1 MRKHISR
8 FIFLQLVAVLAVAL
22 VPAPSAAAADLP
34 ESPDGTIK
42 AIYQKLA
49 DRHPEI
55 IWQALPASYQQD
67 ITDVTRAF
75 AGKMDPE
82 IWNSLFGLA
91 NKTVDILRDK
101 KQYILE
107 SSFMDAAGD
116 EKVRIEQNW
125 DTVVAILDD
134 LFSSEISDLEKLE
147 TIDWEELL
155 KTTGAEIMDSA
166 QNLSTAKSAEEK
178 DKDLTTL
185 LRQSKIETISHEGNT
200 ATVLVSTPGEEPE
213 DISLTL
219 VEGRWVP
226 TDMAQDWDTKIAEAK
241 EKIATMSEEE
251 MAQNKMQAMMMF
263 GMADGMLGELAQVSS
278 KEEFEQAIQ
287 GILGPMMGMGG
298 DVMMDMEM
306 TGEDE

>member
-1 MRKHISR
+1 MRRHLSR
-8 FIFLQLVAVLAVAL
+8 FLFFQLIALLAVAL
-22 VPAPSAAAADLP
+22 VSAPSADAADLP

-49 DRHPEI
+49 DQHPEI

-82 IWNSLFGLA
+82 IWSSFFGLA
-91 NKTVDILRDK
+91 NKSVDILRDK

-107 SSFMDAAGD
+107 SSLMDAAGE

-134 LFSSEISDLEKLE
+134 IFTSEISDLKKLE
-147 TIDWEELL
+147 TIDWEEHL
-155 KTTGAEIMDSA
+155 KTIGAEIMGRA
-166 QNLSTAKSAEEK
+166 QNLSSAKSAEEE
-178 DKDLTTL
+178 DKDLKTL
-185 LRQSKIETISHEGNT
+185 LRQSKIETISQEGNT
-200 ATVLVSTPGEEPE
+200 ATVRVSTPGEEPE
-213 DISLTL
+213 DIPLTL

-241 EKIATMSEEE
+241 EQIATMSEEE
-251 MAQNKMQAMMMF
+251 MEQNKMQAMMMF
-263 GMADGMLGELAQVSS
+263 GMAEGVLDDLAEVSS
-278 KEEFEQAIQ
+278 KEEFEEAVQAIF
-287 GILGPMMGMGG
+287 GSMMGMGG

-306 TGEDE
+306 TDEDE

>member
-1 MRKHISR
+1 MRRPISR
-8 FIFLQLVAVLAVAL
+8 FLLLQLAVVLAVVAMPVL
-22 VPAPSAAAADLP
+22 SADAADLP

-55 IWQALPASYQQD
+55 IWQALPTSYQQD

-82 IWNSLFGLA
+82 VWSAIFGLA
-91 NKTVDILRDK
+91 NKTVGLLRDK
-101 KQYILE
+101 KSYILE

-134 LFSSEISDLEKLE
+134 LFSSEISDLKKLE
-147 TIDWEELL
+147 AVDWEELL
-155 KTTGAEIMDSA
+155 KTTGAEIMDRA
-166 QNLSTAKSAEEK
+166 QDLTAARSAEEK

-185 LRQSKIETISHEGNT
+185 LRQSKIETITHEGDE
-200 ATVLVSTPGEEPE
+200 ATVRVSTPGEEPE
-213 DISLTL
+213 DIPLTL

-226 TDMAQDWDTKIAEAK
+226 TDMAQDWDTNIAEAK
-241 EKIATMSEEE
+241 QKIAEMSDEEIE
-251 MAQNKMQAMMMF
+251 QNKMQAMMMF
-263 GMADGMLGELAQVSS
+263 GMADGMLDELAKVSS
-278 KEEFEQAIQ
+278 KEEFEQAVQ
-287 GILGPMMGMGG
+287 GILGPMLGMGG
-298 DVMMDMEM
+298 DAMMDMEM
-306 TGEDE
+306 TDEEE